1 MDDTSGATGTSF
13 VQRWHLRCC
22 HVYESAGGI
31 IHRIMKAVTICLT
44 MKSVAYWIDYVAH
57 DLGLVDGDKGAN
69 LLA

>member
-1 MDDTSGATGTSF
+1 
-13 VQRWHLRCC
+13 
-22 HVYESAGGI
+22 
-31 IHRIMKAVTICLT
+31 MKAVTICLT